1 MFSKPPNNADVLL
14 SIGCVLVF
22 NDYVSASIGTVLTL
36 GIRVLPAGKNAKIPG
51 GFHKEE
57 IMPQIVEV
65 KHLSKTFTTKEGQV
79 DALRDINL
87 SIEKGDIYG
96 IIGMS
101 GAGKSTLVR
110 CLNFL
115 EVPTSGQVIVEGQ
128 DLGGLSDRELRA
140 LRSSIGMIFQ
150 SFNLLMQKSVID
162 NVCFPLQIQG
172 IRKKEAVVKARE
184 LLKTVGLEDK
194 EKAYPAQLSGGQRQ
208 RVAIARALACDPKI
222 LLCDEATSALD
233 PQTTA
238 SILAL
243 LKKIN
248 AETGITIIIITHQM
262 SVVREI
268 CNNVAI
274 IEKGSL
280 VENGLVE
287 EIFTHPKSRAAK
299 QLIIEGKDPDE
310 WESEENAAGTVPLL
324 HEDRRIRIVFG
335 TQSSFEPVIANM
347 VLTMGTPVNIL
358 RADTKDVHGVARG
371 EMILG
376 LPADKEIQERMISYL
391 IERGLDVEE
400 VTGYAQS

>member
-1 MFSKPPNNADVLL
+1 MSK
-14 SIGCVLVF
+14 
-22 NDYVSASIGTVLTL
+22 
-36 GIRVLPAGKNAKIPG
+36 
-51 GFHKEE
+51 
-57 IMPQIVEV
+57 IVEV
-65 KHLSKTFTTKEGQV
+65 RNVSKTFLTKDGRV

-87 SIEKGDIYG
+87 SVEEGDIYG

-115 EVPTSGQVIVEGQ
+115 EVPTEGQVIVEGQ
-128 DLGGLSDRELRA
+128 ELGKLTEKELRQ

-150 SFNLLMQKSVID
+150 SFNLLMQKSVLD

-172 IRKKEAVVKARE
+172 MKKKDAAVKARK
-184 LLKTVGLEDK
+184 LLGTVGLEDK
-194 EKAYPAQLSGGQRQ
+194 ENSYPAQLSGGQRQ

-238 SILAL
+238 SILDL
-243 LKKIN
+243 LRKIN
-248 AETGITIIIITHQM
+248 VETGITIIIITHQM

-287 EIFTHPKSRAAK
+287 EIFTHPKARAAK

-310 WESEENAAGTVPLL
+310 WTADESAAGTVPLL

-358 RADTKDVHGVARG
+358 KADTKDVHGVARG

-376 LPADKEIQERMISYL
+376 LPADKDVQERMIAYL
-391 IERGLDVEE
+391 VERGLDVEE
-400 VTGYAQS
+400 VDGYAES

>member
-1 MFSKPPNNADVLL
+1 MSK
-14 SIGCVLVF
+14 
-22 NDYVSASIGTVLTL
+22 
-36 GIRVLPAGKNAKIPG
+36 
-51 GFHKEE
+51 
-57 IMPQIVEV
+57 IVEV
-65 KHLSKTFTTKEGQV
+65 RNVSKTFLTKDGRV

-87 SIEKGDIYG
+87 SVEAGDIYG

-115 EVPTSGQVIVEGQ
+115 EVPTEGQVIVEGQ
-128 DLGGLSDRELRA
+128 ELGKLSDKELRQ

-150 SFNLLMQKSVID
+150 NFNLLMQKSVLD
-162 NVCFPLQIQG
+162 NICFPLQIQG
-172 IRKKEAVVKARE
+172 MKKKEAAEKARK
-184 LLKTVGLEDK
+184 LLGTVGLQDK
-194 EKAYPAQLSGGQRQ
+194 ENSYPAQLSGGQRQ

-238 SILAL
+238 SILDL
-243 LKKIN
+243 LRKIN
-248 AETGITIIIITHQM
+248 VETGITIIIITHQM

-310 WESEENAAGTVPLL
+310 WTADESAAGTVPLL

-358 RADTKDVHGVARG
+358 KADTKDVHGVARG

-376 LPADKEIQERMISYL
+376 LPADKDVQERMIAYL
-391 IERGLDVEE
+391 VERGLDVEE
-400 VTGYAQS
+400 VDGYAES

>member
-1 MFSKPPNNADVLL
+1 
-14 SIGCVLVF
+14 
-22 NDYVSASIGTVLTL
+22 
-36 GIRVLPAGKNAKIPG
+36 
-51 GFHKEE
+51 
-57 IMPQIVEV
+57 MPQIVEV

-128 DLGGLSDRELRA
+128 DLGGLTDKELRA

-172 IRKKEAVVKARE
+172 IKKKDAVGKARE

-238 SILAL
+238 SILDL

-310 WESEENAAGTVPLL
+310 WTMEENTAGTVPLL

-376 LPADKEIQERMISYL
+376 LPADKELQERMISYL